1 MASRAIA
8 VRYRYREGGDAE
20 RNASFHGRLYNR
32 TEAAVLRRL
41 REVHRFADRVE
52 IVEMRALER
61 PRMDGA
67 TARGSTDGVGG
78 PA

>member
-1 MASRAIA
+1 MAPEAIA
-8 VRYRYREGGDAE
+8 VRYRYREGGGAE
-20 RNASFHGRLYNR
+20 RNASFYARLYNC

-41 REVHRFADRVE
+41 QEVHRFADRVE
-52 IVEMRALER
+52 IVEMRSLER

-67 TARGSTDGVGG
+67 TARGSTGSLGG

>member
-1 MASRAIA
+1 MAPEVIA

-20 RNASFHGRLYNR
+20 RNASFYGRLYNC

-41 REVHRFADRVE
+41 REVHRFADHVE
-52 IVEMRALER
+52 IVEMRSLER
-61 PRMDGA
+61 LRMDGA
-67 TARGSTDGVGG
+67 TARGSTDSLGG